1 MGTDPFLTGKGG
13 DNPSLLAAQCTR
25 DSARVKWYW
34 NDTGQRVLDAP
45 EYELRNP
52 KDGYGEQILT
62 EVNDLVIL

>member
-1 MGTDPFLTGKGG
+1 MGTDLFLPGKAG
-13 DNPSLLAAQCTR
+13 DHPSLLAAQCTR
-25 DSARVKWYW
+25 DSARAKWYR

-62 EVNDLVIL
+62 EVNDLAIL